1 MGATRIV
8 PGSNRDDNPGAS
20 HEGNAGALEDPD
32 PDYSG
37 RESRCACTVHI
48 ATKTDTSILLLKQRQ
63 KGGVYIRFKLTRVS
77 VVFSGAAPYLR
88 NSRPVRCITIESDG
102 LFATLFM
109 LTVYEKE
116 KLGFY
121 ADKLNTGSG
130 LRN

>member
-48 ATKTDTSILLLKQRQ
+48 ATKTETK
-63 KGGVYIRFKLTRVS
+63 KGVYICIRFKLTIMG

-102 LFATLFM
+102 SFATLLF
-109 LTVYEKE
+109 
-116 KLGFY
+116 F
-121 ADKLNTGSG
+121 
-130 LRN
+130 

>member
-48 ATKTDTSILLLKQRQ
+48 ATKTETK
-63 KGGVYIRFKLTRVS
+63 KGVYISGSNLREWVLC
-77 VVFSGAAPYLR
+77 FSGAAPYLR